1 MKSCWSRSAAV
12 LSVMGAV
19 LLAGC
24 GESQTPEQAYNAWEK
39 EIFCGVLDDEEIV
52 QEHMAVSEVSRTYVA
67 QLRRNWE
74 RASYATKVSECHGW
88 DDEKRIA
95 QTRAVEVKPGH
106 WQIEGE
112 TVQPGRFKKVE
123 GVHVARMDGGDL
135 KVVPGNP

>member
-1 MKSCWSRSAAV
+1 MKNLWSRNAAV

-112 TVQPGRFKKVE
+112 TVQPGRFKKIE

>member
-1 MKSCWSRSAAV
+1 MKNLWSRSAAV

-74 RASYATKVSECHGW
+74 RASYATKVSECHGR